1 MANMVQLIK
10 QAAIEANEA
19 TKPTAIVFGVVDSI
33 SPFRINIDQ
42 KLNLTKEFLIFMR
55 QVTDYV
61 TELTVELDTKSAGG
75 PEVHQHKI
83 HDKSKVTIHN
93 GLKKGDNVILL
104 RLQGGQKYIVVDKV
118 GE

>member
-19 TKPTAIVFGVVDSI
+19 TKPTAIVFGVVESTL
-33 SPFRINIDQ
+33 PLRINIDQ
-42 KLNLTKEFLIFMR
+42 KLSLTKEFLILMR

-61 TELTVELDTKSAGG
+61 TELTIEIDTKSATG
-75 PEVHQHKI
+75 PEPHQHKI
-83 HDKSKVTIHN
+83 HDKAKVMIHN
-93 GLKKGDNVILL
+93 GLKKGDSVILL
-104 RLQGGQKYIVVDKV
+104 RLQGGQKYIVVDKA